1 MGNSRT
7 GKDNIKL
14 VDVLNQALKLEYSF
28 VVYYPRLANAVKDEK
43 ARELVLQL
51 GTDSIHHADVV
62 ADAISELG
70 GEPDWYFELYP
81 EDKDIIV
88 IFKEQLEKEKMALD
102 LHQLCT
108 NMVSSNELKEK
119 FTKIALE
126 EVYHIQS
133 VDKILEILTANQQKQ

>member
-1 MGNSRT
+1 MGNSKT
-7 GKDNIKL
+7 GKDDIKL

-51 GTDSIHHADVV
+51 GTDSIHHADMV
-62 ADAISELG
+62 ADAITESG

-81 EDKDIIV
+81 EDKDIIT
-88 IFKEQLEKEKMALD
+88 IFKEQLEKEKMAMD
-102 LHQLCT
+102 LHQLCA
-108 NMVSSNELKEK
+108 NMMSSNELKEK
-119 FTKIALE
+119 FIKIALE